1 MNGMKRYR
9 AVTGFVLGLAGAWGV
24 HAYYQDPGALQAVGT
39 LYVAFTPDD
48 NAGALIADA
57 IHSARSEIYV
67 QAFSFTHRRIA
78 DALIAARRKGLRVE
92 VIADAEQTYKIP
104 TSVIGH
110 LARGGVPVYLDG
122 EHTSAH
128 NKVMVIDPQSPE
140 PILITGSFNF
150 THAGQYRNAENVLM
164 AKGNPALAARYL
176 RNWRDHRAHARPYR
190 R

>member
-1 MNGMKRYR
+1 MKRYQ
-9 AVTGFVLGLAGAWGV
+9 AVIAFLLGLAGAWGV
-24 HAYYQDPGALQAVGT
+24 QAYHQDPGALQAVGT

-48 NAGALIADA
+48 NAGAMIADA

-78 DALIAARRKGLRVE
+78 DALIAAGRKGIRVE
-92 VIADAEQTYKIP
+92 VIADAEQTYKIR
-104 TSVIGH
+104 TSLIGH
-110 LARGGVPVYLDG
+110 LASGGVPVYLDG

-128 NKVMVIDPQSPE
+128 NKVMVIDPQSSE

-176 RNWRDHRAHARPYR
+176 RNWRDHRAHARPYYR
-190 R
+190 